1 MQSGLVPFLIFA
13 TALLGQNG
21 PQQPRPVQNWPS
33 QDQRQ
38 FDPQRDPRDQR
49 EMPPPPVE
57 GPPAPPQVTLPAGT
71 WITVHVNTLLASD
84 RNHQGDAFTAT
95 LARPLIANGFVVAR
109 RGQMIGG
116 RVAEVQKAGRVQGV
130 SKLGLELT
138 DLSLVDGQQ
147 VTMRTALV
155 QHSAGTSEGRD
166 AVAVATTTGVGAAI
180 GAGVNGGVGAG
191 VGAAAGL
198 VVGVLGVLFTPGRP
212 TVIYPEDTL
221 TFRLQEPITIA
232 TDRSPG
238 AFQAVQQS
246 DYEPRMQQRRPGPPA
261 VPVGTPRPYYGYG
274 YPYPYPYYYG
284 PGYYGPSI
292 YFSTGR
298 GYYGGRYRRW

>member
-13 TALLGQNG
+13 TALLGQDG
-21 PQQPRPVQNWPS
+21 PQQPRPVQTWPS

-38 FDPQRDPRDQR
+38 FDPQQPRDQR
-49 EMPPPPVE
+49 EMPPPPME

-84 RNHQGDAFTAT
+84 RNHQGDAFMAT
-95 LARPLIANGFVVAR
+95 LARPLVANGFVIAR
-109 RGQMIGG
+109 RGQAIGG

-130 SKLGLELT
+130 SKLGLDLT

-147 VTMRTALV
+147 IPIRTSLI

-166 AVAVATTTGVGAAI
+166 AVAIGTTTGIGAAI

-198 VVGVLGVLFTPGRP
+198 VAGVLGVLFTPGRP

-246 DYEPRMQQRRPGPPA
+246 DYEPRMQQRRPGPSQG
-261 VPVGTPRPYYGYG
+261 PVGTPRPYYGAG
-274 YPYPYPYYYG
+274 YPYPAYPYYYG

-292 YFSTGR
+292 YFRTGPR
-298 GYYGGRYRRW
+298 FYGGRYRRW